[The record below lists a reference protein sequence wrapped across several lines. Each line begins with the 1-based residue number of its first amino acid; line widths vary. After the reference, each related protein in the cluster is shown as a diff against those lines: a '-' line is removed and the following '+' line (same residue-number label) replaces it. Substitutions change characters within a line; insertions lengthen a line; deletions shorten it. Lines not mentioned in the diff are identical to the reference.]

1 MKSLRRKFNQFCY
14 QNRNKGIPNLMLYIS
29 IGTAIVYVL
38 SQMDK
43 SSTLYN
49 ALCFD
54 RDLILQGQVWRLF
67 TYVFTF
73 NAGNILFMLV
83 SLLCY
88 FSLGRAMENIWGTF
102 RFNLFYFTGVVMMDI
117 FCMLFGGFRADVYY
131 LNMSLFLGYATLYPN
146 AGFLLFYIIPV
157 KAWIFALLD
166 LVIVLSGLF
175 SYAFPYNLFP
185 LIALA
190 NYFLFFGKEVL
201 NVIPLSWRANGRR
214 LFRKG
219 KASTASH
226 QKQPKVIPFNAGFL
240 LFFIIPVKAWIFALF
255 DLIITFSDVVR
266 LTVAGLFPYNLFPL
280 IAIANYFLFFG
291 KDVVNVIPLSWR
303 INAGR
308 LFKKKP
314 GTKKTGT
321 VPFPTAGSY
330 QATTAK
336 AQAPYTHKCTVCG
349 RTDAT
354 NPELEFR
361 YCSRCNGYHC
371 YCEEHISN
379 HTHIE

>member
-1 MKSLRRKFNQFCY
+1 MKTLKKLRRKFNQFCY
-14 QNRNKGIPNLMLYIS
+14 QNRSKGIPNLMLYIS
-29 IGTAIVYVL
+29 IGTAIVYLL
-38 SQMDK
+38 SQMDE
-43 SSTLYN
+43 SSTLYY

-67 TYVFTF
+67 TYVFTY
-73 NAGNILFMLV
+73 NAGNILLMLV

-88 FSLGRAMENIWGTF
+88 FSLGRAMENVWGTF

-131 LNMSLFLGYATLYPN
+131 LNMSLFLGYATLYPD
-146 AGFLLFYIIPV
+146 A
-157 KAWIFALLD
+157 
-166 LVIVLSGLF
+166 
-175 SYAFPYNLFP
+175 
-185 LIALA
+185 
-190 NYFLFFGKEVL
+190 
-201 NVIPLSWRANGRR
+201 
-214 LFRKG
+214 
-219 KASTASH
+219 H
-226 QKQPKVIPFNAGFL
+226 FL

-255 DLIITFSDVVR
+255 DLIVTFSDVVR

-308 LFKKKP
+308 LFKKKS
-314 GTKKTGT
+314 GAKKTGT

-336 AQAPYTHKCTVCG
+336 VQAPYTHKCTVCG
-349 RTDAT
+349 RTDVT

-379 HTHIE
+379 HTHIQ